1 MWDHYPK
8 QKWRKP
14 SFHFTRKLPA
24 CPKNCKRGC
33 TVCISKLSPDGAAA
47 VYFCGE
53 EFMQKSY
60 DFVHHVLDPLVVG
73 EVDHVL
79 WNAKITVWG
88 EVVRVPGQGDN
99 TGMAL

>member
-1 MWDHYPK
+1 M
-8 QKWRKP
+8 
-14 SFHFTRKLPA
+14 
-24 CPKNCKRGC
+24 
-33 TVCISKLSPDGAAA
+33 CISKLSPDGAAA
-47 VYFCGE
+47 VYLCGE
-53 EFMQKSY
+53 EFMQNSY

-79 WNAKITVWG
+79 WNAKITAWG